1 MSEYV
6 VSTVNMPSH
15 VMEVLALWC
24 GDEVVRCRDC
34 YFSDE
39 IEGGYWCDRFTCGKE
54 LVTPNGYC
62 KWGVRRDV

>member
-1 MSEYV
+1 MTEYII
-6 VSTVNMPSH
+6 TV
-15 VMEVLALWC
+15 
-24 GDEVVRCRDC
+24 DETKTDYDGNVPISAKREIVRCRDC